1 MLSADEVVV
10 LRVTRQ
16 PADVVAALLEAP
28 PLADSFQTAARRP
41 DKQHGPHVPAALVT
55 LAEET
60 PQLQNEHPRRV
71 TSERVH
77 PDSNGRSQLL

>member
-1 MLSADEVVV
+1 MLSGDEVVV

-16 PADVVAALLEAP
+16 ASDIVAALLEAP

-41 DKQHGPHVPAALVT
+41 DKQHGPHVPAALVN

-71 TSERVH
+71 TSERVQR
-77 PDSNGRSQLL
+77 DSHGGRQLL